1 MISRRLLVIAAL
13 ALALVSSSAIATLA
27 RAPEVR
33 TAKLDETLRQLLEG
47 RSTPGIAVL
56 ILQDGQPVYSRSMGA
71 REPAVR
77 QLPRTTCFA
86 SRP

>member
-33 TAKLDETLRQLLEG
+33 TAKLDETLRHL
-47 RSTPGIAVL
+47 RIDKRTPVISK
-56 ILQDGQPVYSRSMGA
+56 IS
-71 REPAVR
+71 
-77 QLPRTTCFA
+77 
-86 SRP
+86 